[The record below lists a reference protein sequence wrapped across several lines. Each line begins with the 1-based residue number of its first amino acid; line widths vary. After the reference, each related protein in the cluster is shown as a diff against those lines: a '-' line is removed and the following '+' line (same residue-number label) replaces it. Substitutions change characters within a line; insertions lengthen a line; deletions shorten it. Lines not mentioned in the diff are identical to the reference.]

1 MPSHSLNAKF
11 VNSKSIERLCAGSQD
26 VLLSVSDVSSIT
38 NTADIRQIKEIVR
51 NNQWP
56 VDHPIRKELW
66 QSLCDEVSRESHVDI
81 YNELVKTLFGD
92 NYVPSSLPSLVD
104 PVYCIRYYLNG
115 DGKKSV
121 ERILQVIREAKPDIT
136 YCPILYPLVCLF
148 LHYMSEE
155 MTFSCIMKL
164 LSDRQNYFSQTKSDH
179 LASAYLVMKLSKKY
193 AVRFAISL
201 LDPSCGLFLVDRKKS
216 VYRIVIALL
225 VLYYKNAD
233 KSVNNDLGSLQ
244 KLLDFSKYTSP
255 CGKSF

>member
-92 NYVPSSLPSLVD
+92 NYVPSSLPSFVD

-193 AVRFAISL
+193 ADCKSIIRDSRL
-201 LDPSCGLFLVDRKKS
+201 SCMEAED
-216 VYRIVIALL
+216 YRCWTINKLNYHEEVIDIINERPEKPKELANAAKM
-225 VLYYKNAD
+225 KNT
-233 KSVNNDLGSLQ
+233 K
-244 KLLDFSKYTSP
+244 
-255 CGKSF
+255 